1 MKGVETGVCQNND
14 GGTRTLVDSDILN
27 KKDFVASHKVC
38 FDWKQDS
45 LFNMI
50 HFLIEKVIR
59 CAQMFVDCLR
69 VSKLVTLGYTN
80 L

>member
-14 GGTRTLVDSDILN
+14 GGTRTHVDSDILN
-27 KKDFVASHKVC
+27 KKICFLTSQKVC

-50 HFLIEKVIR
+50 YFLLEK
-59 CAQMFVDCLR
+59 
-69 VSKLVTLGYTN
+69 SN
-80 L
+80 